1 MMQDPKKINVT
12 SGVVSN
18 GKIYSLEF
26 HEDNHDA
33 NMKVTDQGVS
43 TYYPIGGSGGGTTD
57 YIGNLELV
65 DNGLTLDITGVGN
78 AFNTTLDVTSLR
90 SGMVASAYLSGNSP
104 ATVYTGGSTPASIGY
119 VVGDWTI
126 DLDTSNMWYLANANT
141 NTWVQSQ
148 SVSGG
153 GETNIIP
160 YSGGSIDTDTT
171 SLLALRDDALKLNL
185 MRSSA
190 TNVDFVFEADSNFL
204 TNAKFG
210 IITLQ
215 VSINTTGGGGI
226 KLMYKDMTGSVV
238 HVASGVHQTSGNHAI
253 TFAYFGSSSLQ
264 LIAFSE
270 Y

>member
-1 MMQDPKKINVT
+1 MQDPKKINVT

-43 TYYPIGGSGGGTTD
+43 TYYPI
-57 YIGNLELV
+57 
-65 DNGLTLDITGVGN
+65 
-78 AFNTTLDVTSLR
+78 
-90 SGMVASAYLSGNSP
+90 
-104 ATVYTGGSTPASIGY
+104 
-119 VVGDWTI
+119 
-126 DLDTSNMWYLANANT
+126 
-141 NTWVQSQ
+141 
-148 SVSGG
+148 SGG

-190 TNVDFVFEADSNFL
+190 TDVHFVFEADSNFL

-226 KLMYKDMTGSVV
+226 KLMYKDMTGNVV
-238 HVASGVHQTSGNHAI
+238 NVAGGVHQTSGNHAI